1 MPDASLVLQRYRV
14 FFLAFLK
21 LHFPELNTTHRADVT
36 TKQTTHTFLGITMR
50 CAGFLAPFHRLVTAV
65 VTGNITASTANTF
78 IKIDTGIDNIYSA
91 AIFLIPICISFD
103 TAEKRRY
110 ATYLILNRRFS
121 FEF

>member
-50 CAGFLAPFHRLVTAV
+50 FSRSIPSPGDRRRNRKYNSVH
-65 VTGNITASTANTF
+65 SQH
-78 IKIDTGIDNIYSA
+78 IYQ
-91 AIFLIPICISFD
+91 D
-103 TAEKRRY
+103 
-110 ATYLILNRRFS
+110 
-121 FEF
+121 

>member
-50 CAGFLAPFHRLVTAV
+50 CAGFSLHSI
-65 VTGNITASTANTF
+65 TGDRRRNRKYNSVHSQH
-78 IKIDTGIDNIYSA
+78 IYQ
-91 AIFLIPICISFD
+91 D
-103 TAEKRRY
+103 
-110 ATYLILNRRFS
+110 
-121 FEF
+121 

>member
-50 CAGFLAPFHRLVTAV
+50 CAGFLAPFHRPGDRRRNRKYNSVH
-65 VTGNITASTANTF
+65 SQH
-78 IKIDTGIDNIYSA
+78 IYQ
-91 AIFLIPICISFD
+91 D
-103 TAEKRRY
+103 
-110 ATYLILNRRFS
+110 
-121 FEF
+121 

>member
-50 CAGFLAPFHRLVTAV
+50 CAGFSRSIPSPGDRRRNRKYNSVH
-65 VTGNITASTANTF
+65 SQH
-78 IKIDTGIDNIYSA
+78 IYQ
-91 AIFLIPICISFD
+91 D
-103 TAEKRRY
+103 
-110 ATYLILNRRFS
+110 
-121 FEF
+121 

>member
-50 CAGFLAPFHRLVTAV
+50 CAGFLALFHRLVTAV

-78 IKIDTGIDNIYSA
+78 IKIDTGIDNI
-91 AIFLIPICISFD
+91 
-103 TAEKRRY
+103 TAV
-110 ATYLILNRRFS
+110 
-121 FEF
+121 